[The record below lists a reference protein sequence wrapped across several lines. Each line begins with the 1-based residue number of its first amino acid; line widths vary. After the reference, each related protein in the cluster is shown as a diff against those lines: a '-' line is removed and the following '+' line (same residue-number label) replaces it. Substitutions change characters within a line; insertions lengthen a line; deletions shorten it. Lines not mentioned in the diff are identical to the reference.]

1 MNWQRNH
8 SCVGHFICAAIFLLL
23 YAGKLTLGVVKIKHL
38 ATAQLDPVMLFLNL
52 SLKVVNIISWC
63 LFFIGLPTIF
73 IQKGSAIL
81 KYFVELSY
89 LIYLLNV
96 LPLMIISDG
105 FYKAEFSHVN
115 ICLLTIIIGF
125 IVCVRL

>member
-1 MNWQRNH
+1 MGKELNH
-8 SCVGHFICAAIFLLL
+8 TCIRYFFCAGIFLHL
-23 YAGKLTLGVVKIKHL
+23 YPGKLIVGEVKLEHL
-38 ATAQLDPVMLFLNL
+38 ATAQLDPVMLFLN
-52 SLKVVNIISWC
+52 SWC
-63 LFFIGLPTIF
+63 LFFIGLPTKF

-81 KYFVELSY
+81 KYFVELFY

-96 LPLMIISDG
+96 LPLMIICDG

-125 IVCVRL
+125 IVCVIL

>member
-1 MNWQRNH
+1 MNNEVITE
-8 SCVGHFICAAIFLLL
+8 SVLKLISSIFIRREE
-23 YAGKLTLGVVKIKHL
+23 
-38 ATAQLDPVMLFLNL
+38 
-52 SLKVVNIISWC
+52 SSRENIIPG
-63 LFFIGLPTIF
+63 IKKTKPTKF

-96 LPLMIISDG
+96 LALMIISDG

-115 ICLLTIIIGF
+115 ICLLTFIIGF
-125 IVCVRL
+125 IFCVRL